1 MLADRSIFSSQFEE
15 RGNGVLKAL
24 ADFATTLPELPP
36 RMYTLSRICWETEL
50 DLDGKLLDVTPLF
63 TSVTQK
69 KKGKDGKMEEK
80 QSEFLGVKKF
90 SPHIGRNAG
99 KAKLLTETAEY
110 VLGLGSAR
118 AATYFQLYCQ
128 LVQQCFDATQEPTVE
143 AVVRFL
149 ADHPASA
156 VQGFLEQYPTNIT
169 LEKEHAI
176 GFVVDGVEPT
186 KLPSIQQFWSDYID
200 LQLGKDL
207 PVRPCLITGEKK
219 PIVTTK
225 IEYKVNGVPDTLA
238 FGASLVSFDKN
249 SFQSFGLKQAENSPM
264 SVDGV
269 EKFSQALLHLIN
281 SEEHQLRVGP
291 VLYLFWGTREF
302 NLDLLKDPTLKDVQ
316 DLLRASQ
323 AGKKPQVET
332 ADFYVLALSGRKG
345 RVIVRNFLQTTIAE
359 VNQNLASWFQGQQLY
374 GLDGNLGKPLGIY
387 QLAAVA
393 YRDPAKELQARILT
407 SLTTVAMAGGQLPLD
422 LLQLLLTRVR
432 AQSERGP
439 SYRQAVLIKLIL
451 NFMKVSIMPELDER
465 MESLTPKQQ
474 IAYCCGRL
482 MATFESIQWQ
492 ALGEVGANVS
502 DKSYAAAATTPSRIF
517 GRLGSGAVNHLATL
531 RKKNKG
537 TAIALEKR
545 LQEIYDTIPAARLP
559 NSLSLEEQAIF
570 DLGYWQEK
578 AANARAAK
586 ERNEAKA
593 ESLKHSDSDSNN

>member
-1 MLADRSIFSSQFEE
+1 M
-15 RGNGVLKAL
+15 LKAL

-36 RMYTLSRICWETEL
+36 RMYTLSRICWEIEL

-80 QSEFLGVKKF
+80 QSEVLGVKKF
-90 SPHIGRNAG
+90 SPHIDKHPP

-110 VLGLGSAR
+110 VLGLGSER

-143 AVVRFL
+143 AVVRFI
-149 ADHPASA
+149 ANNPASA

-169 LEKEHAI
+169 LKKEHVI

-219 PIVTTK
+219 PIATTK
-225 IEYKVNGVPDTLA
+225 IEYKVKGVPDTQA
-238 FGASLVSFDKN
+238 SGASLVSAYCD

-269 EKFSQALLHLIN
+269 EKFSQAIAYLTN
-281 SEEHQLRVGP
+281 SEEHRLRVDP
-291 VLYLFWGTREF
+291 VLYLFWGTRQF

-323 AGKKPQVET
+323 TGKKPQVET

-374 GLDGNLGKPLGIY
+374 GLDGNVGKPLGIY

-393 YRDPAKELQARILT
+393 YRDPAKKLQARILT

-422 LLQLLLTRVR
+422 LLTRVR
-432 AQSERGP
+432 AQSRRGP
-439 SYRQAVLIKLIL
+439 SYQQAVLIKLIL
-451 NFMKVSIMPELDER
+451 NFMKVSIMPQLDER
-465 MESLTPKQQ
+465 MEGLTPKQQ

-545 LQEIYDTIPAARLP
+545 LQEIYDAIPAARLP
-559 NSLSLEEQAIF
+559 NSLSLEDQAIF

-593 ESLKHSDSDSNN
+593 ESLKHSDSESNN